1 MKTVLIVEDDPTAL
15 IVLKTVLERE
25 YRVITTEIPED
36 ALAVCSIEP
45 SPEPFSAESWLRSAV
60 SGLETLLRVYESRPQ
75 MPLLIVLGTLPEGWS
90 NGDFEPLMISTAV
103 LAPTPIVA
111 DKAVSIG
118 CENEFVRLH
127 KACRRDLETFYEG
140 SQQLLN
146 LLVLAEL
153 FPRDVAKQT
162 ALEYHFRIEVDAK
175 HDYDRRRLELFDFM
189 TVRSLEKK
197 AASRKHRSS
206 KP

>member
-1 MKTVLIVEDDPTAL
+1 MPLRFAAL
-15 IVLKTVLERE
+15 NPHLNRST
-25 YRVITTEIPED
+25 PEG
-36 ALAVCSIEP
+36 
-45 SPEPFSAESWLRSAV
+45 WLRSAM

-103 LAPTPIVA
+103 LGPTPIVA

-162 ALEYHFRIEVDAK
+162 ALEYHFRIEIDAK
-175 HDYDRRRLELFDFM
+175 HDYDRRRLELFDFI

-197 AASRKHRSS
+197 AVSRKHRSS